1 MVAALSVIG
10 SLQSRPKELS
20 PFLREIIG
28 LDGIMVISHNA
39 LRCQFVT
46 DHQASW
52 VVKCGRFLW
61 WRLKARPPPICSH
74 KAALRAGPIEPQFLA
89 DPVPIETRRVML
101 FPAASLLRRTL
112 VGWVRQIK
120 ANLIGGNPRGPSL
133 IY

>member
-20 PFLREIIG
+20 PFLREAIG
-28 LDGIMVISHNA
+28 LDGIMVISHNP

-74 KAALRAGPIEPQFLA
+74 KAALRTRPVEHQFPC
-89 DPVPIETRRVML
+89 DPVAIGTRGVIL
-101 FPAASLLRRTL
+101 FPASSLRRRTL
-112 VGWVRQIK
+112 VGCVRQIK
-120 ANLIGGNPRGPSL
+120 ANLIGGNPSGPSL